1 MEQLKELANLLFKDI
16 DKTPEYYYEKYP
28 KRELTEG
35 ARVTRFA
42 PSPTGFVHIGGL
54 YSALIS
60 ERNAHQSKGV
70 FYLRIEDT
78 DKKREIE
85 DGITGIVES
94 LRNFSIN
101 NDEGFVNSEKEQGNY
116 GPYKQSERMEIYQ
129 TFIKYLISEG
139 KAYPCFASPE
149 ELEAMRNKQEA
160 EGINPG
166 YYGQWAIYRD
176 KSLEEIK
183 VELDAGKKF
192 VVRLKSPGE
201 AGKKVSYKDLIKGN
215 IEMPENDQDLVICKS
230 DGLPTYHFAHVVD
243 DYLMGTTHVIRGD
256 EWLSSIPIHLQL
268 FRVLNWKA
276 PKYAHIPTIM
286 KNEGSSKRKLSKR
299 KDPEA
304 AVSFYHEE
312 GYPIESVLE
321 YLLNL
326 ANSNFEDWRKVNA
339 SASLWDFPF
348 KLEKMGVSGALFD
361 LVKLTDISKNV
372 ISTIPA
378 EKVYQELK
386 LWSEKFDTE
395 FFNTIVEN
403 QEKTIKFLGI
413 DRTGKKPR
421 KDISKWSDIK
431 SIMSYMFDSNFE
443 NYEFSETMEKDEV
456 KRIISEYIK
465 VYNHNDNKEEWF
477 NRAKD
482 MSETLGYAKDT
493 KAYKENPDQYKG
505 SVTDTTLVIRVA
517 ITGRKQTPDLYEI
530 MQALGEEEVLN
541 RLNNIINPI
550 IDPDSLVL

>member
-1 MEQLKELANLLFKDI
+1 MEQLNELANLLFKNI

-28 KRELTEG
+28 KRELPEG

-54 YSALIS
+54 FSALIS

-101 NDEGFVNSEKEQGNY
+101 NDEGFVTPTEEKGDY

-129 TFIKYLISEG
+129 TFIKHLISEG
-139 KAYPCFASPE
+139 KAYPCFASQE
-149 ELEAMRNKQEA
+149 ELETMRANQEKA
-160 EGINPG
+160 GVNPG
-166 YYGQWAIYRD
+166 YYGEWAIYRD
-176 KSLEEIK
+176 KSLEDIK
-183 VELDAGKKF
+183 KELEAGKHF
-192 VVRLKSPGE
+192 VVRLKSFGE

-215 IEMPENDQDLVICKS
+215 IEMQENDQDIVICKS

-326 ANSNFEDWRKVNA
+326 ANSSFEDWRKINQN
-339 SASLWDFPF
+339 ASLWDFPF

-378 EKVYQELK
+378 EKIYQELK
-386 LWSEKFDTE
+386 VWSEKFDKE
-395 FFNTIVEN
+395 FFNIISEN
-403 QEKTIKFLGI
+403 QDKTTKFLTI

-431 SIMSYMFDSNFE
+431 DLMSYIFSSNFE
-443 NYEFSETMEKDEV
+443 SYEFAENIEKEELV
-456 KRIISEYIK
+456 KILSEYK
-465 VYNHNDNKEEWF
+465 NVYNHDDNKEEWF

-482 MSETLGYAKDT
+482 MSEALGYAKDT
-493 KAYKENPDQYKG
+493 KTYKENPEMYKG
-505 SVTDTTLVIRVA
+505 YVADTTLAIRVA

-530 MQALGEEEVLN
+530 MQILGKDEVLN
-541 RLNNIINPI
+541 RLDNAIKN
-550 IDPDSLVL
+550 LK

>member
-1 MEQLKELANLLFKDI
+1 MEQLNELANLLFKNI

-28 KRELTEG
+28 KRELPEG

-54 YSALIS
+54 FSALIS

-101 NDEGFVNSEKEQGNY
+101 NDEGFVTPTEEKGIY

-129 TFIKYLISEG
+129 TFIKHLIAEG
-139 KAYPCFASPE
+139 KAYPCFASQE
-149 ELEAMRNKQEA
+149 ELETMRANQEKA
-160 EGINPG
+160 GVNPG
-166 YYGQWAIYRD
+166 YYGEWAIYRD
-176 KSLEEIK
+176 KSLEDIK
-183 VELDAGKKF
+183 KELEAGKHF
-192 VVRLKSPGE
+192 VVRLKSFGE
-201 AGKKVSYKDLIKGN
+201 LGKKVSYKDLIKGN
-215 IEMPENDQDLVICKS
+215 IEMQENDQDIVICKS

-326 ANSNFEDWRKVNA
+326 ANSSFEDWRKINQN
-339 SASLWDFPF
+339 ASLWDFPF

-378 EKVYQELK
+378 EKIYQELK
-386 LWSEKFDTE
+386 VWSEKFDKE
-395 FFNTIVEN
+395 FFNIISEN
-403 QEKTIKFLGI
+403 QDKITKFLTI

-431 SIMSYMFDSNFE
+431 YLMSYIFSSNFE
-443 NYEFSETMEKDEV
+443 SYEFAENIEKEELV
-456 KRIISEYIK
+456 KILSEYK
-465 VYNHNDNKEEWF
+465 NVYNHDDSKEEWF

-482 MSETLGYAKDT
+482 MSEALGYAKDT
-493 KAYKENPDQYKG
+493 KTYKENPEIYKG
-505 SVTDTTLVIRVA
+505 YVADTTLAIRVA

-530 MQALGEEEVLN
+530 MQILGKDEVLN
-541 RLNNIINPI
+541 RLDNTIKN
-550 IDPDSLVL
+550 LK